1 MYLGQVRNVTNAF
14 TWLSPSCQSDIA
26 DYSLPGPV
34 FRRHVAAGEKR
45 PFKGSVMVLNDT
57 TKENIWKKLA
67 TDVYVTE
74 NIWDLEKAQIIPFQT
89 VLRLG
94 HEHASQ

>member
-1 MYLGQVRNVTNAF
+1 MML
-14 TWLSPSCQSDIA
+14 D
-26 DYSLPGPV
+26 
-34 FRRHVAAGEKR
+34 
-45 PFKGSVMVLNDT
+45 DT

-74 NIWDLEKAQIIPFQT
+74 NIWDLEKAQIISFQT
-89 VLRLG
+89 GLGIG

>member
-1 MYLGQVRNVTNAF
+1 M
-14 TWLSPSCQSDIA
+14 
-26 DYSLPGPV
+26 
-34 FRRHVAAGEKR
+34 AAGEKR
-45 PFKGSVMVLNDT
+45 PFNESVMMLNDT
-57 TKENIWKKLA
+57 GKEKIWKKLA

-89 VLRLG
+89 GPGTG